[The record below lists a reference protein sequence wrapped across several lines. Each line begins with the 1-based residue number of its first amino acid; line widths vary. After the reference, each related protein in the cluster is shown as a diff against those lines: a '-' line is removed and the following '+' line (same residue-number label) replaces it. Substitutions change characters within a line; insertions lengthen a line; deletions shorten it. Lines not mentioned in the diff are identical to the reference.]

1 MSDRTS
7 KFDKRNTKVRWE
19 LIERLHGSYI
29 EGVADKDRDQW
40 FEEYH
45 TLTADEREVL
55 EWKMDEGDS
64 ALTLL
69 VNEMK
74 QQHANWPSELRDK
87 DDEPPTAAD

>member
-19 LIERLHGSYI
+19 LIERLHRSYTV
-29 EGVADKDRDQW
+29 GVADHDRDHW

-45 TLTADEREVL
+45 SLSADERELL

-69 VNEMK
+69 VKEMK
-74 QQHANWPSELRDK
+74 QQGAKSPSELRDD
-87 DDEPPTAAD
+87 DDEPPTAV